1 MDTERYTAGQKG
13 AVNETADWR
22 DEPIRYAD
30 RKTDGQAHISPL
42 LCQLVC
48 VSSYVAQARTGTVE
62 HGTVTSPRRV
72 VTSQAQ
78 AATRYNQC
86 LFRAFRNL
94 FLYSCCENS
103 IL

>member
-1 MDTERYTAGQKG
+1 MWTQERYTAAQKG

-48 VSSYVAQARTGTVE
+48 VSSYVAQARTGTV
-62 HGTVTSPRRV
+62 TSPRRV

-78 AATRYNQC
+78 AATR
-86 LFRAFRNL
+86 
-94 FLYSCCENS
+94 
-103 IL
+103 